1 MNPNEQ
7 NKAIAE
13 YCGWHDFEESGF
25 LIPNPPYN
33 AYPPKS
39 AIIGRKI
46 QIPNYHLDLN
56 EMHEAEKNLGDAVEA
71 YAFNLLKLCAGYS
84 DKAPIVEA
92 DCETVFTCA
101 HATSQQRAEAFLRT
115 IGKWKE

>member
-1 MNPNEQ
+1 MMTPNEQ

-13 YCGWHDFEESGF
+13 YCGWTHHESTSETGDVDIWMNGPF
-25 LIPNPPYN
+25 SRYSPPD
-33 AYPPKS
+33 
-39 AIIGRKI
+39 
-46 QIPNYHLDLN
+46 YHSDLN
-56 EMHEAEKNLGDAVEA
+56 AIHEAEKKLGDAVEA